1 MERVK
6 AVFQEIKQT
15 PADDFDPE
23 LTLQKNGSHNI
34 YIYIYIYILSSKD
47 SK

>member
-6 AVFQEIKQT
+6 AGFEEIKQT

-23 LTLQKNGSHNI
+23 LVLHKMEAIIH
-34 YIYIYIYILSSKD
+34 LK
-47 SK
+47 